1 MDQHCVSVLLPV
13 LFTVLVGC
21 QRAEPPSQIVKMMED
36 AGSGDV
42 AKVSDIRIV
51 SWLDEHRTVL
61 LTVKQQCIDVR
72 ASGPPASWA
81 GHH

>member
-1 MDQHCVSVLLPV
+1 MKRTSIAVSVLLPI

-21 QRAEPPSQIVKMMED
+21 QRIVKTMED

-42 AKVSDIRIV
+42 AKVSDVGMV
-51 SWLDEHRTVL
+51 SWLDEHKTVL
-61 LTVKQQCIDVR
+61 LAVKQQCIDVR

-81 GHH
+81 GHN